1 MHVRS
6 RADPGVLPQTLGGGG
21 GGGAMCG
28 PLFKIFSLFMSTMI
42 CDFPYV
48 PERVPSSNK
57 IYAVE
62 D

>member
-6 RADPGVLPQTLGGGG
+6 RADPGVLPPNIGGKGV
-21 GGGAMCG
+21 MCG
-28 PLFKIFSLFMSTMI
+28 PLFKTFSLFMTNI
-42 CDFPYV
+42 CDFLYFISDLKEYLP
-48 PERVPSSNK
+48 SNK